1 MGPLPFK
8 TARDRRDAAESRQ
21 TMSERLPD
29 AATPHRT
36 RGHLRWES
44 VDARLRALREVWVAT
59 SDGQGRPDA
68 VPVWFWWE
76 GFLLYFST
84 HPQSAKTR
92 NLRRQPEI
100 VVHNGDG
107 ADPIIIRGT
116 AEPVDDSTALA
127 RVDAAY
133 RAKYVDP
140 LTGTEAPVLG
150 LDEIP
155 AVVFSVR
162 PRLITAWSYA
172 DYGTRTDWRFR
183 NDP

>member
-1 MGPLPFK
+1 
-8 TARDRRDAAESRQ
+8 
-21 TMSERLPD
+21 
-29 AATPHRT
+29 
-36 RGHLRWES
+36 
-44 VDARLRALREVWVAT
+44 
-59 SDGQGRPDA
+59 
-68 VPVWFWWE
+68 
-76 GFLLYFST
+76 
-84 HPQSAKTR
+84 
-92 NLRRQPEI
+92 
-100 VVHNGDG
+100 
-107 ADPIIIRGT
+107 
-116 AEPVDDSTALA
+116 LA